1 MKKVIILFLIFSGYV
16 YAQTP
21 WQAKQNL
28 YVYPESTVSR
38 KVIIPK
44 AGIRFPNGSFL
55 DRASSF
61 VWGINRGTSITL
73 KYDSLI
79 LKEGTNITFTTLG
92 NELTITSAGGIGDSG
107 GTNTDL
113 SNLTAPVKVNQNL
126 TPDYDN
132 YRYLGNA
139 TYRWKGLMVSGLEED
154 MNGLSFW
161 QSDDYYGRFLIFDD
175 SPLTGVR
182 VYRLPNTSGTMAV
195 AGTSPLSV
203 SNAGVVSMTAAN
215 SYTNGYLS
223 MTDWSLFN
231 SKVDSITNLYSGGT
245 LFSMVKPGSKN
256 KVKPIRAGTNITF
269 GGGDTLVINSAVT
282 SGADVNL
289 SNVTSTSIP
298 AALIPDVADTRYLG
312 SESKRWKGLM
322 ISGDEGDLDGLSF
335 WQGTYYAR
343 LLVYTDVKPLTANR
357 NIYVP
362 DTSGTMLVRTNYPLS
377 DSNGTIYS
385 PFVLYGDNAEIGMG
399 DSVKITDS
407 DCPEYDGYTLVSVT
421 TTLRDGFGS
430 ALGITA
436 VINSPVGAPQTVTFR
451 SIANQALGAIFY
463 YQLFYSKD

>member
-1 MKKVIILFLIFSGYV
+1 MKKILILLVLMTGILYPQTRPPLKTGNLTVEGTATIKNGLIF
-16 YAQTP
+16 
-21 WQAKQNL
+21 
-28 YVYPESTVSR
+28 
-38 KVIIPK
+38 
-44 AGIRFPNGSFL
+44 
-55 DRASSF
+55 
-61 VWGINRGTSITL
+61 
-73 KYDSLI
+73 
-79 LKEGTNITFTTLG
+79 
-92 NELTITSAGGIGDSG
+92 
-107 GTNTDL
+107 
-113 SNLTAPVKVNQNL
+113 
-126 TPDYDN
+126 
-132 YRYLGNA
+132 
-139 TYRWKGLMVSGLEED
+139 
-154 MNGLSFW
+154 
-161 QSDDYYGRFLIFDD
+161 
-175 SPLTGVR
+175 
-182 VYRLPNTSGTMAV
+182 
-195 AGTSPLSV
+195 
-203 SNAGVVSMTAAN
+203 
-215 SYTNGYLS
+215 
-223 MTDWSLFN
+223 
-231 SKVDSITNLYSGGT
+231 VDSISTSTTTGVIYRQVDTLWLRTSTGWRKLYPQSTGEGTVDGLNRYLSNAIAPTAFNVDLLPLSYTQSIGSIASAWRYGYFAYGYGIGLVGPLATTYLRSNYVTSNNYVTFGTNSGTPAVTASVPLYINNTTGNIYMVPAGTGSVGGYLT
-245 LFSMVKPGSKN
+245 SAQLSYFSFKADSICNATTAAGFYKLVGTRTGIN
-256 KVKPIRAGTNITF
+256 NAVYPIRALYP
-269 GGGDTLVINSAVT
+269 GGGMTITALGDTALQLT
-282 SGADVNL
+282 STGAGADINL

-322 ISGDEGDLDGLSF
+322 ISGDESDLDGLTF